1 MIFGVSKGRIYDS
14 PKAENISKKNINKL
28 KLTDM
33 ASMGPRGN
41 ISIARCVF
49 HTFEIENVLGY

>member
-14 PKAENISKKNINKL
+14 PKAENISKKNNKL

-33 ASMGPRGN
+33 ASMGPKGN
-41 ISIARCVF
+41 ISIARCIF
-49 HTFEIENVLGY
+49 HTFKIENVLGY